1 MTVFLSSL
9 FSVPCRILLISCVF
23 ALVACQQ
30 HDETHPIKEQI
41 ETPKVQNT
49 AVDLTLMCQN
59 IEKNMAEINDQRTTF
74 ALEQINQDLKVCL
87 PLLKLEQQKVLLK
100 LSLEMYDDF
109 LQVTRTPAQQ
119 IAFERYAFDMAQH
132 PTIHQSH
139 FEQLTPRDQYLL
151 KHQGQAYVEV
161 VDTGNEK
168 LTYRR
173 SPDYLARIF
182 APYMP
187 EAEKVFIENLAHQN
201 IEPALQ
207 NQSLQIE
214 PFEVARRALFW
225 ESYIHQYPQSS
236 YLNDAKL
243 LLAQYRYF
251 LFIGSPKSLVSEDY
265 HDQYSV
271 RASSWEEIEKLAQ
284 SNDSELSKL
293 AKKFIHFYHMS
304 DEERRQNM
312 HAKKSENAEQ
322 QLIDYLNLIR
332 PHSHKN
338 CLTDAICL

>member
-1 MTVFLSSL
+1 M
-9 FSVPCRILLISCVF
+9 
-23 ALVACQQ
+23 VACQQ
-30 HDETHPIKEQI
+30 QDEPHPIKEQI
-41 ETPKVQNT
+41 EAPKVQNT

-59 IEKNMAEINDQRTTF
+59 IKKNMAEINDKRTTF

-87 PLLKLEQQKVLLK
+87 PLLDLEQQKALLK
-100 LSLEMYDDF
+100 LSLDMYDHF
-109 LQVTRTPAQQ
+109 LYVTRTPAQQ

-161 VDTGNEK
+161 MDTGNEQ
-168 LTYRR
+168 LNYRR
-173 SPDYLARIF
+173 SPEYLARIF

-187 EAEKVFIENLAHQN
+187 EAEKVFIENLSHQN
-201 IEPALQ
+201 IETAVQ

-225 ESYIHQYPQSS
+225 EDYIQQYPQSS
-236 YLNDAKL
+236 YLSDAKY

-251 LFIGSPKSLVSEDY
+251 LFIGAPKSLVSDDY

-271 RASSWEEIEKLAQ
+271 RVSSWEEIEKL
-284 SNDSELSKL
+284 SKLDDSELSKL
-293 AKKFIHFYHMS
+293 AKKFIQFYHMS
-304 DEERRQNM
+304 EEQRRQNI
-312 HAKKSENAEQ
+312 HAPTSASAEQ
-322 QLIDYLNLIR
+322 QLLHYLNLTHER
-332 PHSHKN
+332 SSKN
-338 CLTDAICL
+338 CFSDAICL